1 MSSVV
6 GAAAQAEVGR
16 FAGANTMLREIKLH
30 YHRRCRE
37 SVRSASEF
45 GSRPASSEEQM
56 REAIAPMLEA
66 AMPPIAHRNAR
77 RVWHG
82 RSHLITHA
90 NERESR

>member
-6 GAAAQAEVGR
+6 GAAAQAEVGK
-16 FAGANTMLREIKLH
+16 FAGANSMLRELRLH

-45 GSRPASSEEQM
+45 GSPPSSSEEQM
-56 REAIAPMLEA
+56 REGIAPMIEA
-66 AMPPIAHRNAR
+66 AMLLIAHHNAR
-77 RVWHG
+77 AAG
-82 RSHLITHA
+82 RSHLITHP